1 MNLQRTVYLNGEYL
15 IESQARISIFDRG
28 TLFGDAVYDV
38 VPVLADR
45 FINFDNH
52 YSRLTRS
59 LDLLSIPCPIS
70 SGDLLTSI
78 RELVLRNSLSEGVIY
93 IQVSRGIADRDF
105 LAEKDLSPTVF
116 MFTQQ
121 KSLLQHPKLPGG
133 IKLKTVPDIRWARRD
148 IKSCNLLGQILSKST
163 ARDAGA
169 DEALMIESGGTIT
182 ECGSSSFFIYRDQRI
197 ITRPLGTDILPGVT
211 RHALMK
217 LKNTHQ
223 ISIEERSFTL
233 DEVLAAEEAFLSGA
247 SSLVL
252 PVVTVDNV
260 PIGNGRPG
268 PISTTMRENYIQ
280 FALDS
285 GIPARS

>member
-1 MNLQRTVYLNGEYL
+1 MVLQRTVYLNGQYL
-15 IESQARISIFDRG
+15 PESEAKISVFDRG

-38 VPVLADR
+38 VPVMSDR
-45 FINFDNH
+45 LVNFGNH
-52 YSRLTRS
+52 HARLTRS

-70 SGDLLTSI
+70 SEDLLISV
-78 RELVLRNSLSEGVIY
+78 RKLALRNSLSEGVVY

-116 MFTQQ
+116 MFTQE
-121 KSLLQHPKLPGG
+121 KSLLQHPKLPNGV
-133 IKLKTVPDIRWARRD
+133 KLKTVPDIRWARRD

-163 ARDAGA
+163 ARDEGA
-169 DEALMIESGGTIT
+169 DEALMIEPDGTIT
-182 ECGSSSFFIYRDQRI
+182 ECGSSSFFIYRDQCI
-197 ITRPLGTDILPGVT
+197 TTRPLGTDILPGVT
-211 RHALMK
+211 RNALMK

-247 SSLVL
+247 SSLIL
-252 PVVTVDNV
+252 PVVTVDSV
-260 PIGNGRPG
+260 PIGNGVPG
-268 PISTTMRENYIQ
+268 PISMTMRENYIQ

-285 GIPARS
+285 GIPIQP